1 MQIYGHRGSSG
12 TDPENTMRA
21 FQAALAAGVDG
32 VELDVHA
39 TAAGI
44 PVVIH
49 DQDVSRTTNGAG
61 EVASMTLTELQRLDA
76 GLGERVPS
84 LEEVLSLLAGSVTID
99 LEVKQ
104 PGIEAAVLNLLGR
117 FPQADWFI
125 SSFDWNVL
133 RETRRLSDTATVWP
147 LALAADEALYAVAA
161 ECQSPGIAL
170 LHDAYTSDVAA
181 RCREAGLAVA
191 VWTVNDPNEGWRVRD
206 LGAAILMTDH
216 PGTMRAALAESPRT

>member
-21 FQAALAAGVDG
+21 FQAALTAGVDG

-39 TAAGI
+39 SADGV

-49 DQDVSRTTNGAG
+49 DQDVSRTTDGAG
-61 EVASMTLTELQRLDA
+61 EVTAMTFTELQRLDA
-76 GLGERVPS
+76 GLGEPVPS
-84 LEEVLSLLAGSVTID
+84 LEGVLSLLAGPVTID

-104 PGIEAAVLNLLGR
+104 PGIEAAVLDLLGR
-117 FPQADWFI
+117 FPDADWFI

-133 RETRRLSDTATVWP
+133 REVRRLSDTATVWP

-161 ECQSPGIAL
+161 ELQSPGIAL
-170 LHDAYTSDVAA
+170 LHDAYTADVAA

-191 VWTVNDPNEGWRVRD
+191 VWTVNDPDEGRRVQD
-206 LGAAILMTDH
+206 LGAAILMTDY
-216 PGTMRAALAESPRT
+216 PGMMRTTLKAGR